1 MNKALVLAA
10 TLAAIAA
17 AAVGNASAATGPA
30 PGTGLSGAWN
40 MLHDS
45 TMLPGAGGAMDH
57 DNVNG
62 NIGMCKAVLVS
73 SGIGC

>member
-1 MNKALVLAA
+1 MKKALALAA

-17 AAVGNASAATGPA
+17 TAVGSSSAATGPA

-45 TMLPGAGGAMDH
+45 TMLPDAGGAMDH

>member
-1 MNKALVLAA
+1 
-10 TLAAIAA
+10 
-17 AAVGNASAATGPA
+17 
-30 PGTGLSGAWN
+30 LSGAWN